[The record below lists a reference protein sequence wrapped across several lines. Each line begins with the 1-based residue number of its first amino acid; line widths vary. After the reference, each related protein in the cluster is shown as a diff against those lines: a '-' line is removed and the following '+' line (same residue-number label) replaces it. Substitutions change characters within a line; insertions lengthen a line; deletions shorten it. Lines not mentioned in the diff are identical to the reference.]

1 MVLPHGRSIVHSRL
15 LLMVGFQDPQQ
26 HAVDMLLAE
35 VDVYEMF
42 YFKHCQG
49 RKVQIALCEGIPLV
63 LIKYHTI
70 AFVRALVIEEL
81 RKKLFIRKEYHK
93 FLV

>member
-1 MVLPHGRSIVHSRL
+1 
-15 LLMVGFQDPQQ
+15 MVGFQDPQQ

-49 RKVQIALCEGIPLV
+49 RKVQLPLCEGTDFRPSLD
-63 LIKYHTI
+63 L
-70 AFVRALVIEEL
+70 LD
-81 RKKLFIRKEYHK
+81 
-93 FLV
+93 

>member
-1 MVLPHGRSIVHSRL
+1 MHPLTLV
-15 LLMVGFQDPQQ
+15 MVGFQDPQQ

-49 RKVQIALCEGIPLV
+49 RKVQIALCEGIVFHPSLD
-63 LIKYHTI
+63 
-70 AFVRALVIEEL
+70 
-81 RKKLFIRKEYHK
+81 
-93 FLV
+93 FLYLKAASW